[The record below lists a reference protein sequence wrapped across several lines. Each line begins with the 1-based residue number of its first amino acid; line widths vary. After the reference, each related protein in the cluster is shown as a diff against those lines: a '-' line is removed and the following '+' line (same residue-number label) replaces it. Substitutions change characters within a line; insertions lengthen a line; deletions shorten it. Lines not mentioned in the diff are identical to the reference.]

1 MDDIIDL
8 YPVVA
13 APSGPPPSPRT
24 KVQNTLR
31 SLPRGIVDCP
41 SYVIGRIYNASP
53 VQTVDSISNFHR
65 DYQLGD
71 ESIDDLLILA
81 PPSADERLFKGR
93 SSDQDPHFFYVFP
106 LFFSILGVRLPF
118 SRFICDVF
126 SAVNA
131 APTQLAPNA
140 WAFLRSFEILADYL
154 KFTPPRTLF
163 LAIYRVDGGMGV
175 KHKFLSFTARK
186 SLQLFEQCKSN

>member
-1 MDDIIDL
+1 MDDVIDL

-13 APSGPPPSPRT
+13 APSGPPPSPQT
-24 KVQNTLR
+24 KAQNRLR

-106 LFFSILGVRLPF
+106 LFFSILCVRLPF
-118 SRFICDVF
+118 SRFMCDVL
-126 SAVNA
+126 SAVNEE
-131 APTQLAPNA
+131 PTALAP
-140 WAFLRSFEILADYL
+140 
-154 KFTPPRTLF
+154 
-163 LAIYRVDGGMGV
+163 
-175 KHKFLSFTARK
+175 
-186 SLQLFEQCKSN
+186 